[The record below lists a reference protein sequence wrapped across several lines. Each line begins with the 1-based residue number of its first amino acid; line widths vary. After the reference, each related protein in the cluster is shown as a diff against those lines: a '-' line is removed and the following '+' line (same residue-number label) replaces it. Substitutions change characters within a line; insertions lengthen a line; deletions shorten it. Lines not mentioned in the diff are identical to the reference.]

1 MKKFLKFVI
10 LFLFIFSITKAN
22 DGFTKSKKKS
32 NKISTMSA
40 EALEKMRLN
49 QNLDNLSSKNYQ
61 VFETTVY
68 YFVKQEGEAINPL
81 IRHLKSNDDNDDIV
95 ISVIYTLGRV
105 GKAASKAVP
114 SIIPYLNHDNRD
126 VILTT
131 ISALGKIGKSSNKAV
146 PYLQQMV
153 FDRSDILLS
162 ETSLRTLKDI
172 KTPESLAVVREYE
185 SLEMLKKQQE
195 SSDL

>member
-1 MKKFLKFVI
+1 MKKLLKLIIIFA
-10 LFLFIFSITKAN
+10 FIFFVASPNHSSA
-22 DGFTKSKKKS
+22 KSKKKS

-49 QNLDNLSSKNYQ
+49 QNLDNLKSSNYQ

-68 YFVKQEGEAINPL
+68 YFVNEGGEAINPL
-81 IRHLKSNDDNDDIV
+81 IRHLKSNDDDDKVV
-95 ISVIYTLGRV
+95 IPVIYTLGRI
-105 GKAASKAVP
+105 GKPSSRAVP

-131 ISALGKIGKSSNKAV
+131 ISALGKIGKASNKAV

-162 ETSLRTLKDI
+162 DMSLRTLKDI
-172 KTPESLAVVREYE
+172 KTPEALAVVREYE
-185 SLEMLKKQQE
+185 SLEMMKNQRGAE
-195 SSDL
+195 NF